1 MNPVYGSSTV
11 QQGGLFAYGKMRVRA
26 DFVLDAIASIGLSSS
41 DISRNDITDLSS
53 SFRNKSVSGN
63 DALIGLGLSRA
74 FETSNLSI
82 TPIARVTWQVVTQSG
97 VDGTAKMSNNTFA
110 YAGISAEAR
119 SGQTLGTVNLSLKV
133 QF

>member
-1 MNPVYGSSTV
+1 MVLPRFN
-11 QQGGLFAYGKMRVRA
+11 RA